1 MDADRPTPAA
11 LAKGALRRLAQAR
24 QEPTPAHYARAYAD
38 EAGEPLPAEGTLPP
52 RARVPVERLVMRATD
67 DATLRSEISAA
78 LMGARYDDLQRAL
91 DRGAGA
97 VAAQGTAW
105 AQVIDR
111 VARGLERGARHWTGA
126 RKKDSLQRVL
136 DGSRSDA
143 QRLQQRLKQ
152 LMTAWESDQP
162 DVDVDAVQSA
172 EAEAE
177 AEAGPSSAT
186 PPLSAVNPAANP
198 AAIPAADTAPA
209 APSVAH
215 PAHSPANPSA
225 NPPDKPP
232 ANPTSTAVVAGSIPA
247 APLLP
252 VGTASADGLPLSAG
266 LRVAADLHTT
276 VQAALPPGEPRA
288 AELADEL
295 AALAARIAAEGAT
308 PPLADAVAEVCHRV
322 RRLFGLR
329 QELVDE
335 LLALC
340 RSLTEGLTDLTEEGS
355 WAQGQSDRL
364 RQRLDGVA
372 GARAVRAARELL
384 DGTRESQRTLQR
396 ERARARDALRQM
408 VRQLLA
414 ELGSLG
420 EATGRFND
428 KVTAYGQ
435 AIEAADSIESLAEA
449 VREMLDESRTVHELV
464 AGARERLAAE
474 HDRAL
479 ALESR
484 VLGLEAELRRL
495 FDEVSTDALTQVA
508 NRRGLAQA
516 FEQESA
522 RAVRE
527 QSGDGLDT
535 APLAVGLIDIDNFKK
550 LNDSLGHA
558 AGDLALQSLA
568 ARVKQWLRPVDHIAR
583 FGGEEFVLLLPGTP
597 VDEAQQ
603 VMTRLQRRL
612 SASLFM
618 HDGQEVFVTFSAGV
632 TAWRPGETL
641 DSALARADEGL
652 YEAKRTGKNR
662 SCAV

>member
-1 MDADRPTPAA
+1 MDAERPSPAT
-11 LAKGALRRLAQAR
+11 LAKGALRRLAQTR
-24 QEPTPAHYARAYAD
+24 QEPTPANFARAYAD
-38 EAGEPLPAEGTLPP
+38 EAGEPLPAEAMLPP
-52 RARVPVERLVMRATD
+52 RARAAVDRLVMRASD
-67 DATLRSEISAA
+67 DATLRGELSAA
-78 LMGARYDDLQRAL
+78 LMEARYDDLQRAL
-91 DRGAGA
+91 DRAADGA
-97 VAAQGTAW
+97 AAQGAAW
-105 AQVIDR
+105 AQLIDR

-152 LMTAWESDQP
+152 LMSAWENDQP
-162 DVDVDAVQSA
+162 DEDVDAVQSA
-172 EAEAE
+172 EAGA
-177 AEAGPSSAT
+177 ASTIPTVPTTPTTPTPAAFSVVATAAAPQQPTGAAMADSLPSSA
-186 PPLSAVNPAANP
+186 A
-198 AAIPAADTAPA
+198 
-209 APSVAH
+209 
-215 PAHSPANPSA
+215 
-225 NPPDKPP
+225 
-232 ANPTSTAVVAGSIPA
+232 
-247 APLLP
+247 
-252 VGTASADGLPLSAG
+252 

-295 AALAARIAAEGAT
+295 AALAARIATEGAT
-308 PPLADAVAEVCHRV
+308 PPLADAVADVCHRV
-322 RRLFGLR
+322 QRLLGLR
-329 QELVDE
+329 HELVDE

-340 RSLTEGLTDLTEEGS
+340 RSLTEGMTDLAEDGS
-355 WAQGQSDRL
+355 WVQGTSDSL
-364 RQRLDGVA
+364 RQRLGGVA
-372 GARAVRAARELL
+372 GARAVRAAREWL
-384 DGTRESQRTLQR
+384 DGTRETQRTLQL

-408 VRQLLA
+408 VGQLLA
-414 ELGSLG
+414 ELGTLG
-420 EATGRFND
+420 DATGRFND

-449 VREMLDESRTVHELV
+449 MREMLDESRTVHDLV
-464 AGARERLAAE
+464 ASARDRLAAG

-495 FDEVSTDALTQVA
+495 SDEVSTDVLTQVA

-522 RAVRE
+522 RVVRE
-527 QSGDGLDT
+527 QSHDGAT
-535 APLAVGLIDIDNFKK
+535 AAPLAVGLIDIDNFKQ

-558 AGDLALQSLA
+558 AGDVALQRLA
-568 ARVKQWLRPVDHIAR
+568 ARVKEWLRPVDHIAR

-597 VDEAQQ
+597 VAEAQQ

-632 TAWRPGETL
+632 TAWRPGETV
-641 DSALARADEGL
+641 DTALARADEGL

-662 SCAV
+662 TCVA

>member
-1 MDADRPTPAA
+1 MDAARPTPAT

-24 QEPTPAHYARAYAD
+24 QEPTPANFARAYAA
-38 EAGEPLPAEGTLPP
+38 EAGEPMPAEGALPP
-52 RARVPVERLVMRATD
+52 RARAPVERLVMRATD
-67 DATLRSEISAA
+67 DATLRGEISAA
-78 LMGARYDDLQRAL
+78 LMEARYDDLQRAL
-91 DRGAGA
+91 DHGAGA
-97 VAAQGTAW
+97 AAAQGAAW
-105 AQVIDR
+105 AQLIDR

-152 LMTAWESDQP
+152 LMTAWESDRP
-162 DVDVDAVQSA
+162 DEDVDAVPPLD
-172 EAEAE
+172 
-177 AEAGPSSAT
+177 AEAGAA
-186 PPLSAVNPAANP
+186 AV
-198 AAIPAADTAPA
+198 
-209 APSVAH
+209 
-215 PAHSPANPSA
+215 SPADLAVPVGGSTLMA
-225 NPPDKPP
+225 PLPP
-232 ANPTSTAVVAGSIPA
+232 ANATPA
-247 APLLP
+247 HGQSPAL
-252 VGTASADGLPLSAG
+252 G
-266 LRVAADLHTT
+266 LRVSADLHST
-276 VQAALPPGEPRA
+276 VQAALPSSEPRA
-288 AELADEL
+288 VELADEL

-322 RRLFGLR
+322 RRLLGLR
-329 QELVDE
+329 HELVDE

-340 RSLTEGLTDLTEEGS
+340 RSLTEGMTDLAEDGS
-355 WAQGQSDRL
+355 WAQGQTDSL

-384 DGTRESQRTLQR
+384 DGTRATQRTLQL

-414 ELGSLG
+414 ELGTLG
-420 EATGRFND
+420 EATGRFNE

-435 AIEAADSIESLAEA
+435 AIEAADSIESLAA
-449 VREMLDESRTVHELV
+449 AMREMLDESRTVHELV

-474 HDRAL
+474 HDRAV

-495 FDEVSTDALTQVA
+495 SDEVSTDALTQVA

-522 RAVRE
+522 RAMRE
-527 QSGDGLDT
+527 QSRDGAAA

-558 AGDLALQSLA
+558 AGDVALQNLA
-568 ARVKQWLRPVDHIAR
+568 ARVKEWLRPVDHIAR

-618 HDGQEVFVTFSAGV
+618 HDGKEVFVTFSAGV
-632 TAWRPGETL
+632 TAWRPGETV
-641 DSALARADEGL
+641 DTALSRADEGL

-662 SCAV
+662 TCLA